1 MSIGIVTACMDR
13 HENLLKV
20 LPNWLELEVNEI
32 IIVDWSSR
40 VAIKELI
47 STKIAADK
55 RIKVIRVDGEKE
67 WILTHAYNLGFKYS
81 KSRFIAKLDCDHIV
95 SSEIFKS
102 IALKEYELYRF
113 NHFTQDSGI
122 NGAFIICSK
131 LLNRVNSFDE
141 RIVTYGFDETDL
153 FRRASEHA
161 KVVIQ
166 LEERFVCHL
175 IHDKNARTI
184 NQSNRFERIIAQKL
198 CIDLHEFMVIYN
210 ECATSSRIPWGPSH
224 QSRWRLLEDGTN
236 IVFEENTDSSY
247 AKSHHH
253 NIVILFASVSK
264 ACQISKSPSEFPDF
278 DAIANIILQ
287 SSMAIDVSV
296 SKEYGSSN
304 WVLLETLIKLK
315 LSHNDNLFRKLI
327 PQLLDIMN
335 DFDIY
340 GNGSYDRNGF
350 RSRVLE
356 ILKIN

>member
-1 MSIGIVTACMDR
+1 MDR

-47 STKIAADK
+47 STKIEADK

-67 WILTHAYNLGFKYS
+67 WILTHAYNLGFKHS
-81 KSRFIAKLDCDHIV
+81 KSRFIVKLDCDHII

-102 IALKEYELYRF
+102 IDLKEYELYRF

-166 LEERFVCHL
+166 LDEGFVSHL
-175 IHDKNARTI
+175 IHNKNARTI
-184 NQSNRFERIIAQKL
+184 NQSNRLEKIIARKL
-198 CIDLHEFMVIYN
+198 CINLHEFMVIYN
-210 ECATSSRIPWGPSH
+210 ECAASSRIPWGPSH
-224 QSRWRLLEDGTN
+224 QSRWRVLEDGTN
-236 IVFEENTDSSY
+236 IVFEEKNDSSY
-247 AKSHHH
+247 AKSYHHLH
-253 NIVILFASVSK
+253 IAILFASISK
-264 ACQISKSPSEFPDF
+264 ACQISKIPSEFPDF
-278 DAIANIILQ
+278 DAIADIILQ
-287 SSMAIDVSV
+287 SSKEIEVSV

-304 WVLLETLIKLK
+304 WILLESLIKLK
-315 LSHNDNLFRKLI
+315 LSYNDNLLCKLI
-327 PQLLDIMN
+327 PQLLDTMN
-335 DFDIY
+335 DFDVQ
-340 GNGSYDRNGF
+340 GNGLKDRKGF
-350 RSRVLE
+350 NSRVLE